1 MTDGEEI
8 WLTNMLFSLFER
20 QRIAW
25 KRFLL
30 DYRKISETRG
40 FQGVDIS
47 NARQQRA
54 VGSGESI

>member
-1 MTDGEEI
+1 MADGEGI
-8 WLTNMLFSLFER
+8 WRTDMLFSQFER

-30 DYRKISETRG
+30 DYLKLSETRVR
-40 FQGVDIS
+40 QGVDLS
-47 NARQQRA
+47 NARQKRA